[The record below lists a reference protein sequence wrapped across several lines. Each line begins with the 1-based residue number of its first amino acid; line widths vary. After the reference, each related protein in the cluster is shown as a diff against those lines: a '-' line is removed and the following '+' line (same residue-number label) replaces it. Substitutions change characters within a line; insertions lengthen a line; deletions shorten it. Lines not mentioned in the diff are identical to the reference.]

1 MGLTGTNRGSGSHNS
16 SSTSF
21 TLSPASNFSAG
32 SWAVIVVAADN
43 GGGRDNDFTS
53 VTDDA
58 GNTWTLQR
66 TPVRGTASLNG
77 IQGLIATTDM
87 TGGTLTTSS
96 VITVSTTNNATAK
109 VWGLIEVSASGG
121 TISYLQGANG
131 TTGTGTVISVTT
143 ASITDGN
150 IVICLAGIERGSTTF
165 LADSDTTNGSWS
177 TSQTATVG
185 SGASGMA
192 FNSQFKVVNASG
204 AQIYSVV
211 ASGASDFVSCWIE
224 LAFTP
229 ITTSLKDLI
238 GGTNIIPYLR

>member
-21 TLSPASNFSAG
+21 TLSPTSNFSAG
-32 SWAVIVVAADN
+32 SWAVIVVVADN
-43 GGGRDNDFTS
+43 GGGGSNDFTS

-58 GNTWTLQR
+58 GNTWTLRR
-66 TPVRGTASLNG
+66 TPVRGTSSLDG
-77 IQGLIATTDM
+77 VQGLIATTNM
-87 TGGTLTTSS
+87 AVGALTTSS

-109 VWGLIEVSASGG
+109 VWGLIEVSSSGG

-131 TTGTGTVISVTT
+131 TSGTGTAISVVTS
-143 ASITDGN
+143 SITNGN
-150 IVICLAGIERGSTTF
+150 IVIGLAGIERGSTTF
-165 LADSDTTNGSWS
+165 LADSDSTNGSWS

-185 SGASGMA
+185 STSSGMA
-192 FNSQFKVVNASG
+192 FNSQFKVVNATG
-204 AQIYSVV
+204 TQTYNVT